1 MNYEER
7 TTPRVELPLHE
18 EEYKINMAGI
28 DSRMADVLKQMEKEE
43 RRRFAVKIL
52 RRAIRYVEGYLKDFI
67 VETKADFK
75 SEDPWIKIVVRM
87 SEE

>member
-28 DSRMADVLKQMEKEE
+28 DSRMADVLKQTFNIPYE
-43 RRRFAVKIL
+43 IPT
-52 RRAIRYVEGYLKDFI
+52 YLG
-67 VETKADFK
+67 A
-75 SEDPWIKIVVRM
+75 
-87 SEE
+87 